1 MFEGC
6 ECTNRTDAIIQV
18 LKFKPTSFK
27 ILFSKKLDY
36 EEREKNFW
44 TQKNTSKSR
53 TNYPLLF
60 IRIFY
65 KLLST
70 KRDEADFHQA
80 SFQHVKIKQFWL
92 IEQNRLDQSFEISH
106 SHFPLILRKVFEKI
120 NTNNFN
126 NNSNNII
133 NTNINRRANGKTI
146 FTALFKLLAI

>member
-6 ECTNRTDAIIQV
+6 ECTNRNDAILQV

-27 ILFSKKLDY
+27 ILFSKELDY

-53 TNYPLLF
+53 TNCPLLF

-70 KRDEADFHQA
+70 KKD
-80 SFQHVKIKQFWL
+80 QHVKIKQF
-92 IEQNRLDQSFEISH
+92 
-106 SHFPLILRKVFEKI
+106 
-120 NTNNFN
+120 
-126 NNSNNII
+126 
-133 NTNINRRANGKTI
+133 
-146 FTALFKLLAI
+146 